1 MLVLVHFLIRHIFS
15 HLKIKYVPSADLYEI
30 RNTVTDTFSFCEGTL
45 IVAMLTLQE
54 PFLHK
59 HVYSYNNLGNL
70 FLFLEYAG
78 IFVTDSTRF
87 ENAQKSPLSNF

>member
-1 MLVLVHFLIRHIFS
+1 MLVLVQYLIRHIFPL
-15 HLKIKYVPSADLYEI
+15 LKIKCVPSADLYEI
-30 RNTVTDTFSFCEGTL
+30 RNTVTDKFYFCDGTL
-45 IVAMLTLQE
+45 IVDMLTLQE
-54 PFLHK
+54 PYFPK

-78 IFVTDSTRF
+78 IFVTDSTRY